1 VNLYGSWA
9 FIIGIRKSLDFI
21 NLRKREFG
29 SLHDYYKEET
39 TIETQESRD
48 AEVRKSLRAI
58 PELTNDQQQVLRL
71 FYTENYAL
79 NEISEML
86 NISVGTVKSK
96 LFHAK
101 EKLKTILKK

>member
-1 VNLYGSWA
+1 VHKL
-9 FIIGIRKSLDFI
+9 
-21 NLRKREFG
+21 
-29 SLHDYYKEET
+29 
-39 TIETQESRD
+39 
-48 AEVRKSLRAI
+48 LRAI